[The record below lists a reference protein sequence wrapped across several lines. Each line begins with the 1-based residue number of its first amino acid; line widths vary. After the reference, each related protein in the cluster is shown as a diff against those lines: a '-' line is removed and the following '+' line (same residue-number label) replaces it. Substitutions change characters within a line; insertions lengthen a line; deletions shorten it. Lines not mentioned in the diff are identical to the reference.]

1 MKNASLHTWGM
12 WVFGV
17 CTVERFASYWFFRH
31 ISALNAQISS
41 TRSLRFCLQLM
52 RQMTSLSG
60 IFCLFDQRQINVK
73 DILKKKKA
81 HLSVKE
87 KLKVIF
93 YLLMVSYMITISW
106 TNSSLLVVFFWK
118 VPKRKSALW
127 CKKNWTWRTFKC
139 YLNLWQ
145 NLIMSCSFFFPVY
158 EGGSQLTPT
167 IMATKSSCH
176 SAETFNTVYCF
187 RT

>member
-1 MKNASLHTWGM
+1 M

-17 CTVERFASYWFFRH
+17 CTVERFASYWFFHH

-60 IFCLFDQRQINVK
+60 IFCLFIINK
-73 DILKKKKA
+73 MSKTFWKKKGTFVCKRKA
-81 HLSVKE
+81 KGYFFLFTYGFIYDNSFLDE
-87 KLKVIF
+87 F
-93 YLLMVSYMITISW
+93 QFVSCV
-106 TNSSLLVVFFWK
+106 LFFFWK

-145 NLIMSCSFFFPVY
+145 NLIMSCFFPVY